1 MKSVLDQ
8 VLKDMTSNLNSATNY
23 QMKVFITSKFIVF
36 LLSQRSAHF
45 LHKGPDNKYLMF
57 YGP

>member
-1 MKSVLDQ
+1 MKSASDQ

-45 LHKGPDNKYLMF
+45 FHKAPDTKYIMFCGP
-57 YGP
+57 